1 MKDAAHFDIKTGKQ
15 TAAPHHPTFLRYYR
29 WPVASWILDAWS
41 VYSGIHLPG
50 TGSLRFCALLSLRDS
65 GAKVAAMATHK
76 EQVLIRYHYQ
86 GIEELFDEYADTFEE
101 HLTKGLRYKTP
112 ELMKVQIDLALA
124 TEALAG
130 TGVKDGDGDEKS
142 SSHRWKRCLD
152 LGCGSG
158 LAGDVYRSEVAYLEG
173 CDISKEMVKICKKK
187 EVYDKAVHNN
197 LMNHLRHQK
206 DDSFDLILSA
216 DVVMYLHD
224 NDLTAMI
231 KEVHRVLESGG
242 VLCFSTESLQ
252 DASEGETF
260 RRLESE
266 RFAHS
271 RKYVLDV
278 AKEHGF
284 ECKRVDNVR
293 VRMDDKRPIL
303 GDIFVLMKA

>member
-1 MKDAAHFDIKTGKQ
+1 M
-15 TAAPHHPTFLRYYR
+15 
-29 WPVASWILDAWS
+29 
-41 VYSGIHLPG
+41 
-50 TGSLRFCALLSLRDS
+50 RFCALHSLRDS

-130 TGVKDGDGDEKS
+130 TGIKDGDGDEKS

-187 EVYDKAVHNN
+187 DGIYDKAVHNN

-303 GDIFVLMKA
+303 GDIFVFMKA

>member
-1 MKDAAHFDIKTGKQ
+1 MLYTPCESESSSNGNAQRTG
-15 TAAPHHPTFLRYYR
+15 
-29 WPVASWILDAWS
+29 
-41 VYSGIHLPG
+41 
-50 TGSLRFCALLSLRDS
+50 
-65 GAKVAAMATHK
+65 
-76 EQVLIRYHYQ
+76 LIRYHYQ

-130 TGVKDGDGDEKS
+130 TGIKDGDGDEKS

-187 EVYDKAVHNN
+187 DGLYDKAVHNN

-206 DDSFDLILSA
+206 DDSFDLVLSA

-242 VLCFSTESLQ
+242 VLCFSTESLE

-303 GDIFVLMKA
+303 GDIFVLMKT